1 MTEPRKHTYRVT
13 GMTCA
18 TCSRMAQRALARVP
32 GVQYASVNL
41 ATETAFVL
49 TDPSV
54 GEETLREAV
63 MGAGYDLLSQ
73 VPEDLE
79 ARRYAQAVRNLV
91 FVLALTIPL
100 SLAMLAHMGG
110 RHVPFYPFLELV
122 LGGLVVFWGGRATL
136 RGAWIAL
143 THRHANMDTL
153 VTLGALSSWST
164 ALLRL
169 AGVAIPSFGAIGA
182 MILALHVLGRF
193 IESHL
198 RDRATREVKALMRL
212 QAAEARVIRQEEVFL
227 IPLEA
232 VLGGDRV
239 QVLPGERI
247 PVDGRVVEGLSSVD
261 ESLVTGESV
270 PVLRREGDEVT
281 GGSLNLSGVL
291 LLETVRV
298 GEDAF
303 LAQMLRMVRE
313 AQGSKVPLQA
323 LADRTTL
330 VFVPLVAFLAAAAAL
345 GWLLAPDAMEVL
357 RRLVPL
363 AGRTD
368 GDAGVTALYAAI
380 ATLVIACPCA
390 LGLAT
395 PMALAVGA
403 GEASRRGM
411 LLRNAEAFQTLRAV
425 RVALLD
431 KTGTLTQGEPRVAVS
446 RLEPEASAAAL
457 ALEERSNHP
466 LARAVTEFLRN
477 AGGASPVVGLEE
489 VEETPGEGIGG
500 VLKGRSWFVG
510 RPLDSGKYRDLLDQ
524 GCTLVE
530 VRRDGEVQGVLG
542 VTDPLRTGSVEAVR
556 RLEELGIR
564 VVMATGDHPAV
575 AERVAR
581 ETGIREVHAGVHPGD
596 KLDLV
601 RRFQAGG
608 ERVLMVGDG
617 LNDAGALKGAD
628 VGVAMGSGLD
638 LALDSADLIL
648 VRGELAG
655 LADAVLLSRK
665 LVRVVA
671 QNLVGA
677 FFYNLV
683 ALPLAMLGLLH
694 PALAE
699 VAMGASSI
707 TVILNSLRIRGRE
720 KGEMES

>member
-291 LLETVRV
+291 LLESVRV

-313 AQGSKVPLQA
+313 AQGS
-323 LADRTTL
+323 
-330 VFVPLVAFLAAAAAL
+330 
-345 GWLLAPDAMEVL
+345 
-357 RRLVPL
+357 
-363 AGRTD
+363 
-368 GDAGVTALYAAI
+368 
-380 ATLVIACPCA
+380 
-390 LGLAT
+390 
-395 PMALAVGA
+395 
-403 GEASRRGM
+403 
-411 LLRNAEAFQTLRAV
+411 
-425 RVALLD
+425 
-431 KTGTLTQGEPRVAVS
+431 
-446 RLEPEASAAAL
+446 
-457 ALEERSNHP
+457 
-466 LARAVTEFLRN
+466 
-477 AGGASPVVGLEE
+477 
-489 VEETPGEGIGG
+489 
-500 VLKGRSWFVG
+500 
-510 RPLDSGKYRDLLDQ
+510 
-524 GCTLVE
+524 
-530 VRRDGEVQGVLG
+530 
-542 VTDPLRTGSVEAVR
+542 
-556 RLEELGIR
+556 
-564 VVMATGDHPAV
+564 
-575 AERVAR
+575 
-581 ETGIREVHAGVHPGD
+581 
-596 KLDLV
+596 
-601 RRFQAGG
+601 
-608 ERVLMVGDG
+608 
-617 LNDAGALKGAD
+617 
-628 VGVAMGSGLD
+628 
-638 LALDSADLIL
+638 
-648 VRGELAG
+648 
-655 LADAVLLSRK
+655 
-665 LVRVVA
+665 
-671 QNLVGA
+671 
-677 FFYNLV
+677 
-683 ALPLAMLGLLH
+683 
-694 PALAE
+694 
-699 VAMGASSI
+699 
-707 TVILNSLRIRGRE
+707 
-720 KGEMES
+720 